1 VLVVVNLDT
10 YHTQAGTVHLDLAA
24 LGQHP
29 GATFPVHDAVTGAT
43 WTWGEHNYVRLVPE
57 VDVAHI
63 LVLPT
68 VAADQREALAWRNVT
83 DYRA

>member
-1 VLVVVNLDT
+1 MQSDDLDR
-10 YHTQAGTVHLDLAA
+10 AFGSLAA
-24 LGQHP
+24 HP
-29 GATFPVHDAVTGAT
+29 DGDPYADFWAPDPPT
-43 WTWGEHNYVRLVPE
+43 WTWGEHNYVQLTPE

-68 VAADQREALAWRNVT
+68 VAADQREPLAWRKVT

>member
-1 VLVVVNLDT
+1 MVVNLDS
-10 YHTQAGTVHLDLAA
+10 YNTQSATVTLDLEAV
-24 LGQHP
+24 GQHP
-29 GATFPVHDAVTGAT
+29 GASFPVHDAITGAT

-63 LVLPT
+63 LILPN
-68 VAADQREALAWRNVT
+68 VPADQREPLAWRRVT